1 MSAAAPSFLYVG
13 RPVVMADGTGGEL
26 APWPALFA
34 PEERLGWSF
43 SDRDQFRQAFSEP
56 RPDAA
61 PPVEGESDR
70 LKAARQKLPGRLAW
84 TWRFAVVGAVAGWA
98 VLVRHDRQP
107 DHRLSPASVLIF
119 GGVGAVAAAVVWVG
133 LLLAHLAAVRRFGS
147 RRQGVQVRRQGAAVQ
162 AWSARRAAFDDRESR
177 RLSVLPQWVSAP
189 APGHRRIDVV
199 GGNLWGWEA
208 FLTVFGGSALAS
220 RGPMVV
226 LDLSGEQITGELARG
241 AVASGL
247 DADVQMLPAEL
258 ADSDLLAG
266 LDVPSLV
273 DIFVESLHGG
283 DSKATRGERVLDARL
298 LGALC
303 ERLAAGGL
311 TMPRIAAGARV
322 LLNEPFDGGQL
333 SAAERADL
341 ADQVFSQSYRE
352 QSSGSLRVIEAL
364 ADSLGALGSRA
375 QRRPAA
381 DLRCVS
387 MSATWRSG
395 AGDFLADLVVAWAA
409 RQIAADAEVATLV
422 VAGADELA
430 PRHLERLSDL
440 CNRRGTRLVVMFRHL
455 REASF
460 QMLGAGPV
468 AFMNLGN
475 PQEAARA
482 ADFIGRE
489 HRFEISGLTRTVGGD
504 QTHGV
509 SDSDGGSERFSQTV
523 GREHG
528 TISAGLTRVPT
539 RSWGRSRS
547 QTRSGDR
554 SWNQST
560 TASTSDTWSDAESTR
575 RVYEY
580 AVEPRVLQQLP
591 DYAMVLVEHAAAG
604 VQVKAVEINPD
615 IPLLQQT
622 GAEQVPRSAPVDAA
636 TREAVDRPGADD
648 AIGPWPSVPQ
658 AVTGPGSDA
667 VPPADFGRR

>member
-1 MSAAAPSFLYVG
+1 
-13 RPVVMADGTGGEL
+13 MADGTGAEL

-43 SDRDQFRQAFSEP
+43 SDRDQFRRAFTEP
-56 RPDAA
+56 RPADAA
-61 PPVEGESDR
+61 PPVEVDSDR
-70 LKAARQKLPGRLAW
+70 LQAARKKLAGRLAW
-84 TWRFAVVGAVAGWA
+84 TWRFAVVGTVAAWA

-107 DHRLSPASVLIF
+107 DHHLSPAPVLIY
-119 GGVGAVAAAVVWVG
+119 GGVGAAAAGG
-133 LLLAHLAAVRRFGS
+133 LWLVLVLTHLRLVRRFGT
-147 RRQGVQVRRQGAAVQ
+147 RRRGVQVRRQGAALQ
-162 AWSARRAAFDDRESR
+162 AWSARRAAFEEQETR
-177 RLSVLPQWVSAP
+177 RLSALPQWVSAP

-208 FLTVFGGSALAS
+208 FLTVFGASALAS

-226 LDLSGEQITGELARG
+226 LDLSGEQIVGELARG

-247 DADVQMLPAEL
+247 DVDVQALPADL

-273 DIFVESLHGG
+273 EIFVESLHGG
-283 DSKATRGERVLDARL
+283 DSNATRGERVLDARL

-303 ERLAAGGL
+303 DRLAAGGL

-322 LLNEPFDGGQL
+322 LLNEPHDGAEL
-333 SAAERADL
+333 SPAERADL
-341 ADQVFSQSYRE
+341 AGQVFSESYRQ

-364 ADSLGALGSRA
+364 ADSLGGLGLRTH
-375 QRRPAA
+375 QRPTA

-387 MSATWRSG
+387 MAATWRSG

-409 RQIAADAEVATLV
+409 RQIAGNAGADAGTGVATLV
-422 VAGADELA
+422 LAGADELA

-475 PQEAARA
+475 PQEASRA

-489 HRFEISGLTRTVGGD
+489 NRFEISGLTRTVGGH
-504 QTHGV
+504 QTHSV
-509 SDSDGGSERFSQTV
+509 SDSDAGSEGLS
-523 GREHG
+523 H
-528 TISAGLTRVPT
+528 SAGKQRGTASPGLSHAPT
-539 RSWGRSRS
+539 RSWGRSWSQSRS
-547 QTRSGDR
+547 TDR
-554 SWNQST
+554 TWAHST
-560 TASTSDTWSDAESTR
+560 TASNTDTWSDAQSTQ

-580 AVEPRVLQQLP
+580 TVEPRVLQQLP
-591 DYAMVLVEHAAAG
+591 DYAMVLVEHAADG

-615 IPLLQQT
+615 IPLLQHTDDTHPDQAPGIASVNA
-622 GAEQVPRSAPVDAA
+622 GARRALD
-636 TREAVDRPGADD
+636 EAFTDD
-648 AIGPWPSVPQ
+648 AIGPWPNV
-658 AVTGPGSDA
+658 VDHEA
-667 VPPADFGRR
+667 VPDRRFPQE

>member
-1 MSAAAPSFLYVG
+1 
-13 RPVVMADGTGGEL
+13 MADATGGEA

-43 SDRDQFRQAFSEP
+43 TDRDRFRRAFSEP
-56 RPDAA
+56 EPPSA
-61 PPVEGESDR
+61 PPGEDEEDR
-70 LKAARQKLPGRLAW
+70 LQAVRRKLPGRLAW
-84 TWRFAVVGAVAGWA
+84 TWRFAAVGAVVGWT
-98 VLVRHDRQP
+98 VLVRDDIRP
-107 DHRLSPASVLIF
+107 DHRLSPQSVLIS
-119 GGVGAVAAAVVWVG
+119 GAIGAVVAAAVWVG
-133 LLLAHLAAVRRFGS
+133 LLLGHLSLVRRYRS
-147 RRQGVQVRRQGAAVQ
+147 RRQTTAGRRHGAALE
-162 AWSARRAAFDDRESR
+162 AWSGRRAAFEDQESR
-177 RLSVLPQWVSAP
+177 RLSSLPQWVSAP

-208 FLTVFGGSALAS
+208 FLTVFGSSALAS

-247 DADVQMLPAEL
+247 DVDMQLLPAEL

-303 ERLAAGGL
+303 GKLADGGL

-322 LLNEPFDGGQL
+322 LLNESHDGADL
-333 SAAERADL
+333 SPDERAEL
-341 ADQVFSQSYRE
+341 ADHVFSESYRE

-364 ADSLGALGSRA
+364 ADSLGDLGSRTR
-375 QRRPAA
+375 QRPAA

-387 MSATWRSG
+387 MSTTWRTG
-395 AGDFLADLVVAWAA
+395 AGDFLSDLVVAWVA
-409 RQIAADAEVATLV
+409 RQIAADTAVAQVATLV

-455 REASF
+455 RETSF
-460 QMLGAGPV
+460 AMLGAGPV

-504 QTHGV
+504 HTHSV
-509 SDSDGGSERFSQTV
+509 SDRAGGSQGFSQTV
-523 GREHG
+523 GTEQGIR
-528 TISAGLTRVPT
+528 SAGLTHAPT

-547 QTRSGDR
+547 QSRSADR
-554 SWNQST
+554 SWSRST
-560 TASTSDTWSDAESTR
+560 TASDRDSWSEAESTQ

-591 DYAMVLVEHAAAG
+591 DYAMVLVEHAATG
-604 VQVKAVEINPD
+604 VEVRAVEINPD

-622 GAEQVPRSAPVDAA
+622 DGDAVPQRHPIEDGARRQALDEPSSG
-636 TREAVDRPGADD
+636 E
-648 AIGPWPSVPQ
+648 AIGPWPSASQ
-658 AVTGPGSDA
+658 TDA
-667 VPPADFGRR
+667 GWTSVPPQTKPRRKK

>member
-1 MSAAAPSFLYVG
+1 
-13 RPVVMADGTGGEL
+13 MADGTGAEL

-43 SDRDQFRQAFSEP
+43 SDRDQFRRAFTEP
-56 RPDAA
+56 RPPDAA
-61 PPVEGESDR
+61 PPVEIDSDR
-70 LKAARQKLPGRLAW
+70 LQAARQKLPGRLAW
-84 TWRFAVVGAVAGWA
+84 TWRFAIVGAVAGWA

-107 DHRLSPASVLIF
+107 YHHLSPAPVLIY
-119 GGVGAVAAAVVWVG
+119 GGVGAAAAAAVWLG
-133 LLLAHLAAVRRFGS
+133 LLLAHWRLVRRFGT
-147 RRQGVQVRRQGAAVQ
+147 RRQSVQVRRQGAALQ
-162 AWSARRAAFDDRESR
+162 AWSARRAAFEEQESQ
-177 RLSVLPQWVSAP
+177 RLSSLPQWVSAP

-208 FLTVFGGSALAS
+208 FLTVFGASALAS

-226 LDLSGEQITGELARG
+226 LDLSGEQIVGELARG

-247 DADVQMLPAEL
+247 DVDVQALPSEL
-258 ADSDLLAG
+258 ADSDLLTG
-266 LDVPSLV
+266 LDVPALV
-273 DIFVESLHGG
+273 EIFVESLHGG

-303 ERLAAGGL
+303 DRLAVGGL

-322 LLNEPFDGGQL
+322 LLNEPYDGAEL
-333 SAAERADL
+333 SPAEHADL
-341 ADQVFSQSYRE
+341 AGQVFSESYRE

-364 ADSLGALGSRA
+364 ADSLGGLGLRTR
-375 QRRPAA
+375 QRPRA

-387 MSATWRSG
+387 MAATWRSG

-409 RQIAADAEVATLV
+409 RQIAAADANVADVATLV
-422 VAGADELA
+422 LAGADELA

-475 PQEAARA
+475 PQEASRA

-489 HRFEISGLTRTVGGD
+489 HSFEISGLTRTVGGH
-504 QTHGV
+504 QTHSV
-509 SDSDGGSERFSQTV
+509 SDSDGGSEGLSQ
-523 GREHG
+523 
-528 TISAGLTRVPT
+528 SAGKQRGTASPGLSHAPT
-539 RSWGRSRS
+539 RSWGRSWSQSRS
-547 QTRSGDR
+547 TDR
-554 SWNQST
+554 NWAHST
-560 TASTSDTWSDAESTR
+560 TASNTDTWSDAQSTQ

-591 DYAMVLVEHAAAG
+591 DYAMVLVEHAATG
-604 VQVKAVEINPD
+604 VQVRAVEINPD
-615 IPLLQQT
+615 IPLLQHPGDTHPDQAPAIT
-622 GAEQVPRSAPVDAA
+622 SVNAGARRALDEVF
-636 TREAVDRPGADD
+636 TDD
-648 AIGPWPSVPQ
+648 AIGPWPNVVDHE
-658 AVTGPGSDA
+658 ADHEA
-667 VPPADFGRR
+667 VPDRRFPQE

>member
-1 MSAAAPSFLYVG
+1 MVAV
-13 RPVVMADGTGGEL
+13 DGTGGEV
-26 APWPALFA
+26 APWQALFV

-43 SDRDQFRQAFSEP
+43 TDRDRFRQAFPQP
-56 RPDAA
+56 RPDVA
-61 PPVEGESDR
+61 PTAEGESDR
-70 LKAARQKLPGRLAW
+70 LQTVRRKLPARLAW
-84 TWRFAVVGAVAGWA
+84 TWRFAVVGAVVSWA
-98 VLVRHDRQP
+98 VLIRHDTKP
-107 DHRLSPASVLIF
+107 DHHLSPMSVLVS
-119 GGVGAVAAAVVWVG
+119 GAVGAVVAAVVWVG
-133 LLLAHLAAVRRFGS
+133 LLLGYLLAVRRYGS
-147 RRQGVQVRRQGAAVQ
+147 RRQTVQVRRHGAALE
-162 AWSARRAAFDDRESR
+162 AWSARRAAFEDQESR
-177 RLSVLPQWVSAP
+177 RLAGLPQWVSAP

-208 FLTVFGGSALAS
+208 FLTVFGASALAS

-247 DADVQMLPAEL
+247 DVDVQMLPADL
-258 ADSDLLAG
+258 ADSDLLTD

-273 DIFVESLHGG
+273 DIFIESLHGG
-283 DSKATRGERVLDARL
+283 DGKATRGERVLDARL

-303 ERLAAGGL
+303 DRLAAGGL

-322 LLNEPFDGGQL
+322 LLNEPLVGEEL
-333 SAAERADL
+333 SPAERAGL
-341 ADQVFSQSYRE
+341 ADEVFSEAYRT

-364 ADSLGALGSRA
+364 ADSLGDLGLRTE
-375 QRRPAA
+375 RRPSA

-387 MSATWRSG
+387 MSTTWRSG
-395 AGDFLADLVVAWAA
+395 TGDFLADLVVAWAA

-440 CNRRGTRLVVMFRHL
+440 CNRRQTRLVVMFRHL
-455 REASF
+455 RDASF

-489 HRFEISGLTRTVGGD
+489 HRFEISGLTHNVGGD

-509 SDSDGGSERFSQTV
+509 ADSNGGSEGVAQTA
-523 GREHG
+523 GRE
-528 TISAGLTRVPT
+528 AGASSGGLAATPS

-547 QTRSGDR
+547 QMRSTDR
-554 SWNQST
+554 NWGRT
-560 TASTSDTWSDAESTR
+560 LTASDSRTWSDAETR
-575 RVYEY
+575 TRIYEY
-580 AVEPRVLQQLP
+580 AVEPAVLQQLP
-591 DYAMVLVEHAAAG
+591 DYAMVLVEHTAAG

-622 GAEQVPRSAPVDAA
+622 DAEQSYQDSPVNADL
-636 TREAVDRPGADD
+636 RQGVERPDTDD
-648 AIGPWPSVPQ
+648 AIGPWPTAPR
-658 AVTGPGSDA
+658 AVTGPAGVLRPQD
-667 VPPADFGRR
+667 RRQP

>member
-1 MSAAAPSFLYVG
+1 ML
-13 RPVVMADGTGGEL
+13 MADGFGEDV

-43 SDRDQFRQAFSEP
+43 TDRDRFRRAFAEP
-56 RPDAA
+56 QPSSA
-61 PPVEGESDR
+61 PPGEDKEDR
-70 LKAARQKLPGRLAW
+70 LQAVRRKLPGRLAW
-84 TWRFAVVGAVAGWA
+84 TWRFALVGSVLGWT
-98 VLVRHDRQP
+98 VLVRDDVRP
-107 DHRLSPASVLIF
+107 DHHLSPPSVLIS
-119 GGVGAVAAAVVWVG
+119 GAVGAAVAAVVWVG
-133 LLLAHLAAVRRFGS
+133 VVLGHLSLVRRYGS
-147 RRQGVQVRRQGAAVQ
+147 RRQTSAGRRHGAALE
-162 AWSARRAAFDDRESR
+162 AWSARRAAFDDQESQ
-177 RLSVLPQWVSAP
+177 RLSALPQWVSAP

-208 FLTVFGGSALAS
+208 FLTVFGSSALAS

-247 DADVQMLPAEL
+247 DVDMQLLPAEL

-266 LDVPSLV
+266 LDVSSLV
-273 DIFVESLHGG
+273 DIFIESLHGG

-303 ERLAAGGL
+303 GKLADGGL

-322 LLNEPFDGGQL
+322 LLNEPYDGALL
-333 SAAERADL
+333 SPDERAEL
-341 ADQVFSQSYRE
+341 ADHVFSESYRE

-364 ADSLGALGSRA
+364 ADSLGDLGSRT
-375 QRRPAA
+375 QPRPPA

-387 MSATWRSG
+387 MSTTWRTG
-395 AGDFLADLVVAWAA
+395 AGDFLSDLVVAWVA
-409 RQIAADAEVATLV
+409 RQIAADTEVATLV
-422 VAGADELA
+422 LAGADELA

-455 REASF
+455 RETSF
-460 QMLGAGPV
+460 AMLGAGPV

-504 QTHGV
+504 HTHSV
-509 SDSDGGSERFSQTV
+509 SDGDGGSAGYSQTV
-523 GREHG
+523 GREQG
-528 TISAGLTRVPT
+528 IRSAGLTHAPT
-539 RSWGRSRS
+539 RTWGRSRS
-547 QTRSGDR
+547 QSRSTDR
-554 SWNQST
+554 SWSRT
-560 TASTSDTWSDAESTR
+560 ITASNGDSWSDAESKQ

-591 DYAMVLVEHAAAG
+591 DYAMVLVEHAATG
-604 VQVKAVEINPD
+604 VEVRSVEINPD
-615 IPLLQQT
+615 IPLLQQAD
-622 GAEQVPRSAPVDAA
+622 GDAVPQRQPIEGGVRHQVLDEPSAGEV
-636 TREAVDRPGADD
+636 V
-648 AIGPWPSVPQ
+648 GPWPNASQGDARWDSVPPQ
-658 AVTGPGSDA
+658 TKA
-667 VPPADFGRR
+667 RRRK

>member
-1 MSAAAPSFLYVG
+1 
-13 RPVVMADGTGGEL
+13 MADGTGAEL

-43 SDRDQFRQAFSEP
+43 SDRDQFRRAFTEP
-56 RPDAA
+56 RPPEAG
-61 PPVEGESDR
+61 PPVEVDNDR
-70 LKAARQKLPGRLAW
+70 LQAARRKLPGRLAW
-84 TWRFAVVGAVAGWA
+84 TWRFAFVGTVAAWA

-107 DHRLSPASVLIF
+107 GHHLSPAPVLIY
-119 GGVGAVAAAVVWVG
+119 GGVGAAVAGG
-133 LLLAHLAAVRRFGS
+133 LWLGLVLTHLRLARRSGT
-147 RRQGVQVRRQGAAVQ
+147 RRQSVQVRRQGAALQ
-162 AWSARRAAFDDRESR
+162 AWSARRAAFEEQETQ
-177 RLSVLPQWVSAP
+177 RLSSLPQWVSAP

-208 FLTVFGGSALAS
+208 FLTVFGASALAS

-226 LDLSGEQITGELARG
+226 LDLSGEQIVGELARG

-247 DADVQMLPAEL
+247 DVDVQALPGEL

-266 LDVPSLV
+266 LDVPALV
-273 DIFVESLHGG
+273 EIFVESLHGG

-303 ERLAAGGL
+303 DRLAAGGL

-322 LLNEPFDGGQL
+322 LLNEPYDGQEL
-333 SAAERADL
+333 SESERADL
-341 ADQVFSQSYRE
+341 AGQVFSASYRE

-364 ADSLGALGSRA
+364 ADSLGGLGLRTH
-375 QRRPAA
+375 QRPPA

-387 MSATWRSG
+387 MAATWRSG

-409 RQIAADAEVATLV
+409 RQIAADAGSGSNVATLV
-422 VAGADELA
+422 LAGADELA

-455 REASF
+455 RETSF

-489 HRFEISGLTRTVGGD
+489 HRFEISGLTRTVGGH
-504 QTHGV
+504 QTHSV
-509 SDSDGGSERFSQTV
+509 SDSDGGSEGLSQSA
-523 GREHG
+523 GKQRG
-528 TISAGLTRVPT
+528 TTSAGLSHAPT
-539 RSWGRSRS
+539 RSWGRSWS
-547 QTRSGDR
+547 QTRNTDR
-554 SWNQST
+554 NWAHST
-560 TASTSDTWSDAESTR
+560 TDSNTDTWSDAQTTQ

-591 DYAMVLVEHAAAG
+591 DYAMVLVEHAPTG

-615 IPLLQQT
+615 IPLLQPTDDT
-622 GAEQVPRSAPVDAA
+622 GA
-636 TREAVDRPGADD
+636 GADQAPQIASANAGARQALD
-648 AIGPWPSVPQ
+648 EPVTDDVIGPWPNL
-658 AVTGPGSDA
+658 ADHEA
-667 VPPADFGRR
+667 VPDRRFPQE

>member
-1 MSAAAPSFLYVG
+1 
-13 RPVVMADGTGGEL
+13 MADGFGEEV

-43 SDRDQFRQAFSEP
+43 TDRDQFRRAFAEP
-56 RPDAA
+56 QPSSA
-61 PPVEGESDR
+61 PPGKEKEDR
-70 LKAARQKLPGRLAW
+70 LQAVRRKLPGRLAW
-84 TWRFAVVGAVAGWA
+84 TWRFAIVGSVLGWT
-98 VLVRHDRQP
+98 VLVRDDVRP
-107 DHRLSPASVLIF
+107 DHHLSPMSVLIS
-119 GGVGAVAAAVVWVG
+119 GAIGAASAAVLWVV
-133 LLLAHLAAVRRFGS
+133 LLLGHLSLVRRYGS
-147 RRQGVQVRRQGAAVQ
+147 RRQTSAGRRQGAALE
-162 AWSARRAAFDDRESR
+162 AWSARRVAFDDQESQ
-177 RLSVLPQWVSAP
+177 RLSALPQWVSAP

-208 FLTVFGGSALAS
+208 FLTVFGSSALAS

-247 DADVQMLPAEL
+247 DVDMQLLPAEL
-258 ADSDLLAG
+258 AESDLLAG

-273 DIFVESLHGG
+273 DIFIESLHGG

-303 ERLAAGGL
+303 DKLADGGL

-322 LLNEPFDGGQL
+322 LLNEPYDGALL
-333 SAAERADL
+333 SAQERAEL
-341 ADQVFSQSYRE
+341 ADHVFSESYRE

-364 ADSLGALGSRA
+364 ADSLGDLGSRHEP
-375 QRRPAA
+375 RPAA

-387 MSATWRSG
+387 MSTSWRTG
-395 AGDFLADLVVAWAA
+395 AGDFLSDLVVAWTA
-409 RQIAADAEVATLV
+409 RQIAADTEVATLV
-422 VAGADELA
+422 LAGADELA

-455 REASF
+455 RETSF
-460 QMLGAGPV
+460 ALLGAGPV

-504 QTHGV
+504 HTHSV
-509 SDSDGGSERFSQTV
+509 SDGTGGSAGFSQTV
-523 GREHG
+523 GKEQGIR
-528 TISAGLTRVPT
+528 SAGLTHAPT
-539 RSWGRSRS
+539 RTWGRSRS
-547 QTRSGDR
+547 QSRSTDR
-554 SWNQST
+554 SWSQTT
-560 TASTSDTWSDAESTR
+560 TASNGDNWSDAESTQ

-591 DYAMVLVEHAAAG
+591 DYAMVLVEHAATG
-604 VQVKAVEINPD
+604 VQVRSVEINPD

-622 GAEQVPRSAPVDAA
+622 DG
-636 TREAVDRPGADD
+636 
-648 AIGPWPSVPQ
+648 
-658 AVTGPGSDA
+658 DA
-667 VPPADFGRR
+667 VPHRHPIEGGVRRPVLDERLQADAGWDSISAETKTQRRR

>member
-1 MSAAAPSFLYVG
+1 
-13 RPVVMADGTGGEL
+13 MADGFGEEA

-43 SDRDQFRQAFSEP
+43 TDRDQFRRAFTEP
-56 RPDAA
+56 QPSST
-61 PPVEGESDR
+61 PPGEEKEDR
-70 LKAARQKLPGRLAW
+70 LQATRRKLPGRLAW
-84 TWRFAVVGAVAGWA
+84 TWRFAIVGSVLGWT
-98 VLVRHDRQP
+98 VLVRDDVRP
-107 DHRLSPASVLIF
+107 DHHLSPQSVLIS
-119 GGVGAVAAAVVWVG
+119 GAIGAAAAAVLWVV
-133 LLLAHLAAVRRFGS
+133 LLLGHLSLVRRYGS
-147 RRQGVQVRRQGAAVQ
+147 RRQTSAGRRQGAALE
-162 AWSARRAAFDDRESR
+162 AWTARRAAFEEQESQ
-177 RLSVLPQWVSAP
+177 RLSSLPQWVSAP

-208 FLTVFGGSALAS
+208 FLTVFGSSALAS

-247 DADVQMLPAEL
+247 DVDMQLLPAEL

-273 DIFVESLHGG
+273 DIFIESLHGG

-303 ERLAAGGL
+303 GKLADGGL

-322 LLNEPFDGGQL
+322 LLNEPYDGALL
-333 SAAERADL
+333 SPDERAEL
-341 ADQVFSQSYRE
+341 ADRVFSESYRE

-364 ADSLGALGSRA
+364 ADSLGDLGSRT
-375 QRRPAA
+375 QPRPAA

-387 MSATWRSG
+387 MSTTWRTG
-395 AGDFLADLVVAWAA
+395 AGDFLSDLVVAWTA
-409 RQIAADAEVATLV
+409 RQIAADTEVATLV
-422 VAGADELA
+422 LAGADDLA

-455 REASF
+455 RETSF
-460 QMLGAGPV
+460 AMLGAGPV

-504 QTHGV
+504 HTHSV
-509 SDSDGGSERFSQTV
+509 SDSDGGSAGSSQTV
-523 GREHG
+523 GREQG
-528 TISAGLTRVPT
+528 IRSAGLTHAPT
-539 RSWGRSRS
+539 RAWGRSRS
-547 QTRSGDR
+547 QSQSTDR
-554 SWNQST
+554 SWSKTT
-560 TASTSDTWSDAESTR
+560 TASNGESWSDAESKQ

-591 DYAMVLVEHAAAG
+591 DYAMVLVEHAATG
-604 VQVKAVEINPD
+604 VEVRSVEINPD

-622 GAEQVPRSAPVDAA
+622 DG
-636 TREAVDRPGADD
+636 
-648 AIGPWPSVPQ
+648 
-658 AVTGPGSDA
+658 DA
-667 VPPADFGRR
+667 VPHRHPIEGGVRRQVLDEPLAGEVVEPWPNTSQADARWDSRTT

>member
-1 MSAAAPSFLYVG
+1 
-13 RPVVMADGTGGEL
+13 MADKTGAEL

-43 SDRDQFRQAFSEP
+43 SDRDRFRRAFTEP
-56 RPDAA
+56 RPSDAA
-61 PPVEGESDR
+61 PAVEVDSDR
-70 LKAARQKLPGRLAW
+70 SQAARQKLPGRLAW
-84 TWRFAVVGAVAGWA
+84 TWRFAFVGAVAGWT
-98 VLVRHDRQP
+98 VLVRHDRQQY
-107 DHRLSPASVLIF
+107 HHLSPAPVLIY
-119 GGVGAVAAAVVWVG
+119 GGVGAAAAAVVWLG
-133 LLLAHLAAVRRFGS
+133 LLWAHLRLVRRFGT
-147 RRQGVQVRRQGAAVQ
+147 RRQSVQVRRQGAALQ
-162 AWSARRAAFDDRESR
+162 AWTERRAAFEEQETR
-177 RLSVLPQWVSAP
+177 RVSSLPQWVSAP

-208 FLTVFGGSALAS
+208 FLTVFGASALAS

-226 LDLSGEQITGELARG
+226 LDLSGEQIVGELARG

-247 DADVQMLPAEL
+247 DVDVQVLPAEL

-266 LDVPSLV
+266 LDVASLV
-273 DIFVESLHGG
+273 EIFVESLHGG

-303 ERLAAGGL
+303 DRLAAGGL

-322 LLNEPFDGGQL
+322 LLNEPYDGAEL
-333 SAAERADL
+333 SPAERADL
-341 ADQVFSQSYRE
+341 AGQVFSESYRQ
-352 QSSGSLRVIEAL
+352 QSSGALRVIEAL
-364 ADSLGALGSRA
+364 ADSLGDLGSRTR
-375 QRRPAA
+375 QRPAA

-387 MSATWRSG
+387 MAATWRSG

-409 RQIAADAEVATLV
+409 RQIATTATTDGASAGSGSGSGVATLV
-422 VAGADELA
+422 LAGADELA

-489 HRFEISGLTRTVGGD
+489 HRFEISGLTRTVGGH
-504 QTHGV
+504 QTHSV
-509 SDSDGGSERFSQTV
+509 SDSDGGSEGLTQTA
-523 GREHG
+523 GKDRG
-528 TISAGLTRVPT
+528 TTSAGLSHAPT
-539 RSWGRSRS
+539 RSWGRSWS
-547 QTRSGDR
+547 QTRRTDR
-554 SWNQST
+554 TWARST
-560 TASTSDTWSDAESTR
+560 TDANTDTWSDAQSTQ

-591 DYAMVLVEHAAAG
+591 DYAMVLVEHAPTG
-604 VQVKAVEINPD
+604 VEVKAVEINPD
-615 IPLLQQT
+615 IPLFQHADDA
-622 GAEQVPRSAPVDAA
+622 GADRAPRIAAVDPGNSGARRA
-636 TREAVDRPGADD
+636 LDEAVTDD
-648 AIGPWPSVPQ
+648 AIGSWPNLGDREGVP
-658 AVTGPGSDA
+658 DRRF
-667 VPPADFGRR
+667 PPE